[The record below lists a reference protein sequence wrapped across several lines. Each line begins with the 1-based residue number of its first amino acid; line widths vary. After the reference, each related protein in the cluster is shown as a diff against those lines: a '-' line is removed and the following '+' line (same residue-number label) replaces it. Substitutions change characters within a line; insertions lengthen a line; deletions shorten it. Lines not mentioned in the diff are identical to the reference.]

1 MTAVAMNYVACAAHR
16 MAQTIYKSTVF
27 MYVSACTCLHT
38 PTHPQQYVA
47 FFPPQWHLH
56 VFV

>member
-1 MTAVAMNYVACAAHR
+1 MTAIDMNDVACAAHR

-38 PTHPQQYVA
+38 PAHAQQYVG
-47 FFPPQWHLH
+47 FFTQWHLD